1 MLSRM
6 ERPLVARRAVVADAP
21 AIARIYNEGIED
33 RIATFETAPRDEA
46 EVRRWFDRP
55 HPLVVVE
62 EAGRVVAFAASFPS
76 SGRCSDAK
84 NVDFSVYVARKA
96 RGRGAGRAA
105 MTALVEAAREG
116 GYNKL
121 VSGVFPENTA
131 SRSLLQRMGFREVGT
146 HERHGKLD
154 GAWRDVVLVERLL

>member
-1 MLSRM
+1 M
-6 ERPLVARRAVVADAP
+6 
-21 AIARIYNEGIED
+21 I
-33 RIATFETAPRDEA
+33 
-46 EVRRWFDRP
+46 
-55 HPLVVVE
+55 
-62 EAGRVVAFAASFPS
+62 
-76 SGRCSDAK
+76 
-84 NVDFSVYVARKA
+84 
-96 RGRGAGRAA
+96 
-105 MTALVEAAREG
+105 ALVEAAREG